1 MPKLILNIEND
12 KLKEEV
18 KTMISKIDYPLRF
31 ENIKISTSYK
41 TDFLS
46 GDADRDMEILINP
59 ENKILEN
66 KFLFRGFFA
75 RFIFLLINEKEG
87 LNLEIKEKL
96 ELPEL
101 VEFVQNFF
109 ADYKA
114 VKYGFKVDMHRF
126 FLEKILKKIYK
137 NEKISKEDYL
147 EFYSFYL
154 IFKKVGEEGEIKA
167 LLETVKMEGL
177 DKLLKEVEKL
187 NYPYFFGDETLKKE
201 WIEIFDRK

>member
-1 MPKLILNIEND
+1 MLKLILNIENE

-18 KTMISKIDYPLRF
+18 KDMISKIDYPLRF
-31 ENIKISTSYK
+31 DNIKISTSYK

-46 GDADRDMEILINP
+46 GDVNRTMEILINP

-75 RFIFLLINEKEG
+75 RFVFLLINEKEG
-87 LNLEIKEKL
+87 LNFKIKEKL

-114 VKYGFKVDMHRF
+114 VKYGFKIDMHRF
-126 FLEKILKKIYK
+126 FLEKISKKIYNK
-137 NEKISKEDYL
+137 RVSKKEYL

-154 IFKKVGEEGEIKA
+154 IFKKIGEEGEIKS
-167 LLETVKMEGL
+167 LLETIKIAGL
-177 DKLLKEVEKL
+177 DGLLKELEKL
-187 NYPYFFGDETLKKE
+187 NYPYFFGDEKLKKA
-201 WIEIFDRK
+201 WIDVFNF